1 MNIVLDTSV
10 FIARETGRALAD
22 LPDDA
27 VIAVS
32 VITVAEL
39 RLGVLVASDPV
50 IRATRLATLE
60 AATRDN
66 SPLPVNDQVAD
77 QFARLVARLRAAGR
91 NPRVLDT
98 LIAATALAHDAAV
111 ATQDDDFDGLPGL
124 AVFKV

>member
-1 MNIVLDTSV
+1 M

-50 IRATRLATLE
+50 IRAIRLATLE

-66 SPLPVNDQVAD
+66 SPLPVNGQVAD
-77 QFARLVARLRAAGR
+77 QFARLVWQLR
-91 NPRVLDT
+91 
-98 LIAATALAHDAAV
+98 V
-111 ATQDDDFDGLPGL
+111 A
-124 AVFKV
+124 